1 MAPPR
6 GGGGVERAGDAP
18 ALRRYDEA
26 ARLLT
31 GEPNARAEDGVAWLE
46 ALTAELG
53 IPPLAA
59 YGVAEG
65 DLPEV
70 IAKARRS
77 SSMQG
82 NPIVLTDEELA
93 EILRWGLRASRP
105 R

>member
-1 MAPPR
+1 MAR
-6 GGGGVERAGDAP
+6 GAHRG
-18 ALRRYDEA
+18 
-26 ARLLT
+26 ARH
-31 GEPNARAEDGVAWLE
+31 
-46 ALTAELG
+46 
-53 IPPLAA
+53 PPLAA
-59 YGVAEG
+59 YAVAEG
-65 DLPEV
+65 DLSEV